1 MLSIR
6 FSNIGIAVPLTSL
19 ELQAPQSQSSV
30 TVAQQSAFLLSAK
43 HITFATAKGS
53 DNFAK
58 IDTLRAQFLR
68 QFDQNNYAHF
78 DGTTHHSQNRVTSAV
93 VEATLARHP
102 SSGTALQSYRLTAAM
117 SGIAIDV
124 DANVIGF
131 AGRLADLYD
140 DGYQRILRYAPMAE
154 QDHVTSHERTA
165 SRNSSGITQEAGHQA
180 SFIDTTTF
188 EASFSIA
195 EGTIDL
201 HKVPNDA
208 YNQQDSRVYSKYSSL
223 SNSLSRNRTGNK
235 RLDRFTIPPFSAWA
249 VKRNAGEDD
258 ARHLVHV
265 DTVIHASSNTLYPT
279 LLPIMEEL
287 AFALR
292 ERIRVRPSVKATEAA
307 TSKDTMPVTPMSSQ
321 IAARQQD
328 REDSGLHRLLLTLSL
343 RIEESR
349 LALSCDPLQP
359 TKANLDWQSGGLLL
373 RFHPDTRKM
382 QAAFSVDKI
391 AFTINHA
398 L

>member
-58 IDTLRAQFLR
+58 LDTLRAQFL
-68 QFDQNNYAHF
+68 QKFDQNNYSHY
-78 DGTTHHSQNRVTSAV
+78 DGTAHHSQNRVTSAAV
-93 VEATLARHP
+93 AATLARHP

-140 DGYQRILRYAPMAE
+140 DGYQRILRYAPVAE
-154 QDHVTSHERTA
+154 QDPGTSHERAA
-165 SRNSSGITQEAGHQA
+165 SWHSGGTSQSGQQP

-188 EASFSIA
+188 EASFSI
-195 EGTIDL
+195 EKGTIDL
-201 HKVPNDA
+201 HKIPNDI
-208 YNQQDSRVYSKYSSL
+208 YNQQESRVHSKYSSL
-223 SNSLSRNRTGNK
+223 STSLSKNRTSTK
-235 RLDRFTIPPFSAWA
+235 RMDRFIIPPFSAWA
-249 VKRNAGEDD
+249 VKRNAGEDES
-258 ARHLVHV
+258 RHLIHV

-292 ERIRVRPSVKATEAA
+292 DRIRVRPSVKATESAA
-307 TSKDTMPVTPMSSQ
+307 TKDTMPMTPISSQ
-321 IAARQQD
+321 IAAGQQD

-343 RIEESR
+343 RIEESQ

-359 TKANLDWQSGGLLL
+359 TKANLDWKSGGLLL
-373 RFHPDTRKM
+373 RIYPDTRRM
-382 QAAFSVDKI
+382 QAALSVDKI